1 MGIGRTREREGERKV
16 MISMKSKFKVL
27 YPFLISEFVL
37 TFPVGYLSTIIQ
49 PPYLKSFVE
58 GLSISFILV
67 FWLQV
72 FIILF
77 SSKDKEKF
85 GFFTPAIF
93 SLEQIFMLI
102 MPESY
107 KRAIA
112 LDKEKEENGI

>member
-1 MGIGRTREREGERKV
+1 

-37 TFPVGYLSTIIQ
+37 AFLVGYLSTIIQ
-49 PPYLKSFVE
+49 PSYLKSFVE
-58 GLSISFILV
+58 GVSISFVLV

-72 FIILF
+72 FIILL

-93 SLEQIFMLI
+93 SFEQFFMFM

-112 LDKEKEENGI
+112 LDKKGKEDGI